1 MNKTKVNRILGYI
14 GIQSEFP
21 FDVFD
26 VEDEKSVLGYY
37 GIHPVLDDDEKD
49 VIRAGLLEMAGTAQT
64 AEIARI
70 MTVEP
75 VPRGLYRCR
84 HANRAT
90 QSIRFDEWF
99 EMLPER
105 LRGGFGSQI

>member
-37 GIHPVLDDDEKD
+37 GIHPVLDDEERG

-75 VPRGLYRCR
+75 APRGLYRSR
-84 HANRAT
+84 YANRTT
-90 QSIRFDEWF
+90 QSMRFDEWF
-99 EMLPER
+99 ETLPDKF
-105 LRGGFGSQI
+105 RGGFGSQI